1 MSYSTALVHTVAVK
15 LRRVL
20 VLLPEAGKPIVDGLR
35 SAILTPRARSG
46 VLCGSKI
53 QPGPH
58 KMWVKSSQDERRGE
72 PLAATPPAGR

>member
-35 SAILTPRARSG
+35 SAIQVSHCRLALIG
-46 VLCGSKI
+46 LCVLAGKPQIELEVRYLQVVGSS
-53 QPGPH
+53 P
-58 KMWVKSSQDERRGE
+58 
-72 PLAATPPAGR
+72 